1 MPKIKITTKP
11 PYVDMT
17 PMVDLF
23 AVILIFLML
32 TTTFRISEPGAVDTP
47 YSISER
53 PVLDFNIMT
62 VVISD
67 DGRVFFNVDNGPDT
81 ILKFRQ
87 KVLAEMGGHYGI
99 EFTQEELI
107 KFGNFPASIGVPIER
122 MREFLAIDNPVEKA
136 AYQRGVPL
144 DSADNQLA
152 MWVLYTRQVNPAV
165 NACIKG
171 DSGVE
176 FPIVK
181 QVLDV
186 LQDRNVNKFNL
197 ITSLRSA
204 DVKLDEIPE

>member
-11 PYVDMT
+11 PHVDMT

-23 AVILIFLML
+23 CVVLIFLML
-32 TTTFRISEPGAVDTP
+32 TTTFRVSEPGLVDTP

-53 PVLDFNIMT
+53 PVLDWNIMT
-62 VVISD
+62 VVISN

-87 KVLAEMGGHYGI
+87 KILAEMGARYGI
-99 EFTQEELI
+99 EFTREELT
-107 KFGNFPASIGVPIER
+107 KFGNYPASMGVPIER
-122 MREFLAIDNPVEKA
+122 MKEFLALDDPADKA
-136 AYQRGVPL
+136 AFQTGVPV
-144 DSADNQLA
+144 DSVDNQLG
-152 MWVLYTRQVNPAV
+152 MWVLYARQVNPAV

-176 FPIVK
+176 FPVVK
-181 QVLDV
+181 RVLDI

-204 DVKLDEIPE
+204 DVKLEEIPE

>member
-11 PYVDMT
+11 PHVDMT

-23 AVILIFLML
+23 CVVLIFLML
-32 TTTFRISEPGAVDTP
+32 TTTFRVSEPGIVDTP

-53 PVLDFNIMT
+53 PVLDWNIMT

-87 KVLAEMGGHYGI
+87 KILAEMGARYGI
-99 EFTQEELI
+99 EFTREELT
-107 KFGNFPASIGVPIER
+107 KFGNYPASMGVPIER
-122 MREFLAIDNPVEKA
+122 MKEFLAIDDPADKA
-136 AYQRGVPL
+136 AFQTGVPV
-144 DSADNQLA
+144 DTVDNQLG
-152 MWVLYTRQVNPAV
+152 MWVLYARQVNPAV
-165 NACIKG
+165 DACIKG
-171 DSGVE
+171 DAGVE
-176 FPIVK
+176 FPVVK
-181 QVLDV
+181 RVLDI

-204 DVKLDEIPE
+204 DVKLEEIPE

>member
-32 TTTFRISEPGAVDTP
+32 TTTFRISEPGVVNAP

-99 EFTQEELI
+99 EFTQEELT

-122 MREFLAIDNPVEKA
+122 MKDFLSADDPGEKA
-136 AYQRGVPL
+136 ALQTGVPV
-144 DSADNQLA
+144 DSVDNQLA
-152 MWVLYTRQVNPAV
+152 MWVLYARQVNPAV
-165 NACIKG
+165 NAGIKG

-181 QVLDV
+181 RVLDV